1 MNWYRAKTILIV
13 FFIITNLFLF
23 YNITFGTQDENYI
36 SDDVVLYT
44 TQVLKN
50 NEITIDSG
58 IIPRKK
64 VSAVQF
70 EADNIITGYEEFSKK
85 VLGEL
90 SVKISD
96 NSYMSELG
104 RLDFSG
110 DRFTLTV
117 ENYPQIDLETEKA
130 AISLLENF
138 NIKISNYEY
147 ENQRF
152 TKKINKLE
160 VFDCNIEISQEE
172 SGKLTISGVW
182 FEKNSKEVSGGKEMK
197 PITSVLIDFI
207 SEHERPQGAV
217 TIEKVKWGYM
227 VYETDTYHKSIVPL
241 PVWKFEFEDNG
252 YICMDA
258 RAN

>member
-13 FFIITNLFLF
+13 FFMITNLFLF

-36 SDDVVLYT
+36 NDDVVLYT
-44 TQVLKN
+44 TKVLEN

-85 VLGEL
+85 VLGDL
-90 SVKISD
+90 CVKISE

-104 RLDFSG
+104 RLDFLG
-110 DRFTLTV
+110 DKFILSV
-117 ENYPQIDLETEKA
+117 ENYPQVDLKTEKS
-130 AISLLENF
+130 AIAVLENF
-138 NIKISNYEY
+138 NIKISDYKY
-147 ENQRF
+147 DNQKF
-152 TKKINKLE
+152 MKKNNKLE
-160 VFDCNIEISQEE
+160 VFDANIEIVQEE
-172 SGKLTISGVW
+172 NGKLTISGVW
-182 FEKNSKEVSGGKEMK
+182 FEKNSKEISGGREMK

-207 SEHERPQGAV
+207 SEPQRPQGNV
-217 TIEKVKWGYM
+217 QIEKVEWGYM
-227 VYETDTYHKSIVPL
+227 VYETDTYHKSIVPV
-241 PVWKFEFEDNG
+241 PVWKFEFEDG
-252 YICMDA
+252 SYLCIDA